1 MCVCVAGRMI
11 SPAITFAVCE
21 LGSMRCVLII
31 KTQLQ
36 RPPSCVAL
44 HIVLCHAFRSAS
56 TACCGSSR
64 RWLAS
69 LQGINSSYLFCFPLS
84 CLLFFKL
91 FLFSRHVLLMLWL
104 GWQWWSL
111 FCPLQDLSVISTSSV
126 LQRSILSVRRCVR
139 LCLFVLHLYAWRLA
153 KRLWRNAVPSSLQFV
168 DVIYECTRV
177 NRPQSP
183 PFTCLPIC
191 HVSHIS
197 FIVISLNTASMKE

>member
-21 LGSMRCVLII
+21 LGSMRCVLVI
-31 KTQLQ
+31 TQLQ

-44 HIVLCHAFRSAS
+44 HVVLCHACRSAS

-64 RWLAS
+64 RWLAP

-111 FCPLQDLSVISTSSV
+111 FWPLQDLSVISTSSV
-126 LQRSILSVRRCVR
+126 LQRSIPSLFDDLCVYVYSCCICTLGDWRRGCGGM
-139 LCLFVLHLYAWRLA
+139 LFLHLC
-153 KRLWRNAVPSSLQFV
+153 SL
-168 DVIYECTRV
+168 
-177 NRPQSP
+177 
-183 PFTCLPIC
+183 
-191 HVSHIS
+191 
-197 FIVISLNTASMKE
+197 